1 MGQVQNRYAGDIGDY
16 VKFALLRALS
26 PGRRIGVAWYLYP
39 DESHNDDGR
48 HIGYL
53 NQPAIWRDLDPELF
67 DSLTLIRNQRT
78 VAALE
83 GAELLPEAVYFAEQP
98 PGRETAPQFR
108 YDARRNWFERAVA
121 TLEDCDLVFADPDNG
136 LIDDGEHRRRQS
148 KFGKQMPLVEAQAVS
163 RGREAVIYHHNT
175 RYPGGHDLEVKAWQK
190 QLGGGTIA
198 IRANAFSCR
207 TFFVLN
213 PSGET
218 LARAARFADQW
229 AGHRV
234 RFEGPL

>member
-1 MGQVQNRYAGDIGDY
+1 MQDRYAGDIGDY

-26 PGRRIGVAWYLYP
+26 LGRRIGVAWYLYP

-53 NQPAIWRDLDPELF
+53 KQPAIWRHLDPELF
-67 DSLTLIRNQRT
+67 DSLAKVQDQRA

-83 GAELLPEAVYFAEQP
+83 SAGLLPEAVYFAEQA

-108 YDARRNWFERAVA
+108 SNARQKWFERAVA
-121 TLEDCDLVFADPDNG
+121 ALEECNLVFADPDNG
-136 LIDDGEHRRRQS
+136 LIDNGDHRRRQS
-148 KFGKQMPLVEAQAVS
+148 KFGKQMPLAEAHALS

-175 RYPGGHDLEVKAWQK
+175 RYPGGHDLEVKAWQ
-190 QLGGGTIA
+190 QRLGQGTIA

-207 TFFVLN
+207 TFFILN
-213 PSGET
+213 PSEET
-218 LARAARFADQW
+218 IARASRFANQW
-229 AGHRV
+229 SGHRV